1 MELVRQALAKI
12 SVESIRKH
20 VEVLE
25 GVRHPVSAPAA
36 LEQARVYVSDVL
48 KTLGYSMEQHRFL
61 DNDSEFSNVIATRRG
76 RLFPKRRLLVV
87 AHYDTVSN
95 SPGAD
100 DNASGVAVLLEIAS
114 VLSTLSMEKTVQFV
128 AVNLEENADEAVS
141 GTGLRGSRALAAR
154 AKEEGWEIDG
164 VLVLE
169 SVAFASETAVQT
181 TPAGLP
187 LEVPSKGNFLAA
199 IGNESSNGLLQAF
212 SQAVKRH
219 GAALPVVPL
228 AVPGNGEM
236 LRDTRRSDHAPFWD
250 HGFQAVMLTDTT
262 NFRNPHYHEPSDTLD
277 TLNLSFA
284 AEVCRATAGCLMDL
298 AGGAEER
305 EA

>member
-12 SVESIRKH
+12 SVERIRKH
-20 VEVLE
+20 LAMLE
-25 GVRHPVSAPAA
+25 GVRHPVADPAA
-36 LEQARVYVSDVL
+36 LERARVYVSDAF
-48 KTLGYSMEQHRFL
+48 KSLGFSIEQHQFL
-61 DNDSEFSNVIATRRG
+61 DNGSEFSNVIATRRG
-76 RLFPKRRLLVV
+76 RLYPKRRLLVL

-100 DNASGVAVLLEIAS
+100 DNASGVAALLEIAT
-114 VLSTLSMEKTVQFV
+114 VLSALSMEKTVQLV

-141 GTGLRGSRALAAR
+141 GSGLRGSRALAAR
-154 AKEEGWEIDG
+154 AKDEGWEIDG

-169 SVAFASETAVQT
+169 SVAFASDSALQT
-181 TPAGLP
+181 VPAGLP
-187 LEVPSKGNFLAA
+187 LEVPSRGNFLAA
-199 IGNESSNGLLQAF
+199 IGNESSNALLQGF
-212 SQAVKRH
+212 SQAAKRH
-219 GAALPVVPL
+219 AAALPVVPL

-250 HGFQAVMLTDTT
+250 HGFPALMLTDTT

-298 AGGAEER
+298 AGGVEER
-305 EA
+305 EV